1 MRGFSKAI
9 ITGNLT
15 RDPEL
20 RTTANGSNVCS
31 FSVAVN
37 RVYKDSSGEQKE
49 DVSYIDCSAWGRLG
63 EMISQYAKKGSGVLV
78 SGRLD
83 QRSWE
88 DKTDGKK
95 RSRVEIVVED
105 FNFVGAPRGDGM
117 LPVGFLPRGG
127 RYRHNESALTTGFE
141 RGIPAGLVIGE
152 LVSVENMETRFSSR
166 LYLSGWLRPAAE
178 FDRVRF
184 VVIALPKAGKA
195 AL

>member
-20 RTTANGSNVCS
+20 RTTPNGASVCS

-37 RVYKDSSGEQKE
+37 RTYKDSNGEQKE
-49 DVSYIDCSAWGRLG
+49 DVSYIDCSAWSRLG
-63 EMISQYAKKGSGVLV
+63 EMIAQYAKKGSGVLV

-88 DKTDGKK
+88 DKNGGGK

-105 FNFVGAPRGDGM
+105 FNFIGPANRDG
-117 LPVGFLPRGG
+117 GNSGSYSSNFGG
-127 RYRHNESALTTGFE
+127 SSASTPDTSVSND
-141 RGIPAGLVIGE
+141 IPDDVPEGE
-152 LVSVENMETRFSSR
+152 ID
-166 LYLSGWLRPAAE
+166 LSEVP
-178 FDRVRF
+178 F
-184 VVIALPKAGKA
+184 
-195 AL
+195 

>member
-20 RTTANGSNVCS
+20 RTTPNGASVCS

-37 RVYKDSSGEQKE
+37 RVYRDSNGEQKE
-49 DVSYIDCSAWGRLG
+49 DVSFIDCSAWGKLG
-63 EMISQYAKKGSGVLV
+63 EMSNQYAKKGSGVLV

-88 DKTDGKK
+88 DKTSGQK

-105 FNFVGAPRGDGM
+105 FNFTG
-117 LPVGFLPRGG
+117 
-127 RYRHNESALTTGFE
+127 SA
-141 RGIPAGLVIGE
+141 PAGGA
-152 LVSVENMETRFSSR
+152 SSASASSAPSDMPDDIPDEEID
-166 LYLSGWLRPAAE
+166 LSDVP
-178 FDRVRF
+178 F
-184 VVIALPKAGKA
+184 
-195 AL
+195 

>member
-20 RTTANGSNVCS
+20 RTTPNGASVCS

-37 RVYKDSSGEQKE
+37 RVYRASNGEQKE
-49 DVSYIDCSAWGRLG
+49 DVSFIDCSAWGKLG
-63 EMISQYAKKGSGVLV
+63 EMIGQYAKKGAGVLV

-88 DKTDGKK
+88 DKNSGQK

-105 FNFVGAPRGDGM
+105 FNFTGPANNDRNS
-117 LPVGFLPRGG
+117 GG
-127 RYRHNESALTTGFE
+127 Y
-141 RGIPAGLVIGE
+141 
-152 LVSVENMETRFSSR
+152 
-166 LYLSGWLRPAAE
+166 SGGNFGGGNAVKDDAAAAE
-178 FDRVRF
+178 APASDDEEPLDLSEIPF
-184 VVIALPKAGKA
+184 
-195 AL
+195 

>member
-20 RTTANGSNVCS
+20 RSTPNGASVCS

-37 RVYKDSSGEQKE
+37 RTYRDASGEQKE
-49 DVSYIDCSAWGRLG
+49 DVSFIDCSAWGKLG
-63 EMISQYAKKGSGVLV
+63 EMISQYAKKGTGVLV

-88 DKTDGKK
+88 DKTTGSK

-105 FNFVGAPRGDGM
+105 FNFTGARDNNGGSSYSNNYGGAGAADNSAASDIPDDIPDG
-117 LPVGFLPRGG
+117 
-127 RYRHNESALTTGFE
+127 E
-141 RGIPAGLVIGE
+141 ID
-152 LVSVENMETRFSSR
+152 
-166 LYLSGWLRPAAE
+166 LSDVP
-178 FDRVRF
+178 F
-184 VVIALPKAGKA
+184 
-195 AL
+195 

>member
-20 RTTANGSNVCS
+20 RTTPNGSSVCS

-37 RVYKDSSGEQKE
+37 RVFRDTNGEQKE
-49 DVSYIDCSAWGRLG
+49 DVSFIDCSAWGKLG
-63 EMISQYAKKGSGVLV
+63 EMISQYAKKGTGVLV

-88 DKTDGKK
+88 DKTTGQK

-105 FNFVGAPRGDGM
+105 FNFTGAAPRDNSSNDA
-117 LPVGFLPRGG
+117 PSEAAP
-127 RYRHNESALTTGFE
+127 AD
-141 RGIPAGLVIGE
+141 IPDDIPEGE
-152 LVSVENMETRFSSR
+152 ID
-166 LYLSGWLRPAAE
+166 LSDVP
-178 FDRVRF
+178 F
-184 VVIALPKAGKA
+184 
-195 AL
+195 

>member
-20 RTTANGSNVCS
+20 RTTANGSTVCG

-63 EMISQYAKKGSGVLV
+63 EMINQYAKKGSGVLV

-88 DKTDGKK
+88 DKADGKK

-105 FNFVGAPRGDGM
+105 FNFVGAPRGDG
-117 LPVGFLPRGG
+117 GSSSSFGG
-127 RYRHNESALTTGFE
+127 STSSVQDTASD
-141 RGIPAGLVIGE
+141 IPDDVPEEEID
-152 LVSVENMETRFSSR
+152 
-166 LYLSGWLRPAAE
+166 LSDVP
-178 FDRVRF
+178 F
-184 VVIALPKAGKA
+184 
-195 AL
+195 

>member
-20 RTTANGSNVCS
+20 RTTPNGASVCS

-37 RVYKDSSGEQKE
+37 RVYRDASGEQKE
-49 DVSYIDCSAWGRLG
+49 DVSFIDCSAWGKLG
-63 EMISQYAKKGSGVLV
+63 EMINQYAKKGSGVLV

-88 DKTDGKK
+88 DKTSGQK

-105 FNFVGAPRGDGM
+105 FNFVGNGSREN
-117 LPVGFLPRGG
+117 GG
-127 RYRHNESALTTGFE
+127 SSDIESNDTVPE
-141 RGIPAGLVIGE
+141 DIPADIPDE
-152 LVSVENMETRFSSR
+152 EID
-166 LYLSGWLRPAAE
+166 LSDVP
-178 FDRVRF
+178 F
-184 VVIALPKAGKA
+184 
-195 AL
+195 

>member
-20 RTTANGSNVCS
+20 RTTPNGASVCS

-37 RVYKDSSGEQKE
+37 RVFRDSSGNQQES
-49 DVSYIDCSAWGRLG
+49 VSFIDCSAWGKLG
-63 EMISQYAKKGSGVLV
+63 EMIGQYAKKGSGVLV

-88 DKTDGKK
+88 DKNSGQK

-105 FNFVGAPRGDGM
+105 FNFTGPANSSE
-117 LPVGFLPRGG
+117 GG
-127 RYRHNESALTTGFE
+127 RGA
-141 RGIPAGLVIGE
+141 
-152 LVSVENMETRFSSR
+152 SSR
-166 LYLSGWLRPAAE
+166 GEEPVVQDEPQGGDEEIDLSEIP
-178 FDRVRF
+178 F
-184 VVIALPKAGKA
+184 
-195 AL
+195 

>member
-20 RTTANGSNVCS
+20 RNTPNGASVCS

-37 RVYKDSSGEQKE
+37 RTYRDASGEQKE
-49 DVSYIDCSAWGRLG
+49 DVSFIDCSAWGKLG
-63 EMISQYAKKGSGVLV
+63 EMIAQYAKKGTGVLV

-88 DKTDGKK
+88 DKTTGNK

-105 FNFVGAPRGDGM
+105 FNFTGAARDN
-117 LPVGFLPRGG
+117 GG
-127 RYRHNESALTTGFE
+127 GSNSFGASDVADDAASD
-141 RGIPAGLVIGE
+141 IPDDIPEGE
-152 LVSVENMETRFSSR
+152 ID
-166 LYLSGWLRPAAE
+166 LSDVP
-178 FDRVRF
+178 F
-184 VVIALPKAGKA
+184 
-195 AL
+195 

>member
-20 RTTANGSNVCS
+20 RTTPNGASVCS

-37 RVYKDSSGEQKE
+37 RVYKDASGEQKE
-49 DVSYIDCSAWGRLG
+49 DVSFIDCSAWGKLG
-63 EMISQYAKKGSGVLV
+63 EMINQYAKKGSGVLV

-88 DKTDGKK
+88 DKTTGQK

-105 FNFVGAPRGDGM
+105 FNFAGSAPSGASNGSGNFGASD
-117 LPVGFLPRGG
+117 LADTASS
-127 RYRHNESALTTGFE
+127 SADSDE
-141 RGIPAGLVIGE
+141 EID
-152 LVSVENMETRFSSR
+152 
-166 LYLSGWLRPAAE
+166 LSDVP
-178 FDRVRF
+178 F
-184 VVIALPKAGKA
+184 
-195 AL
+195 

>member
-20 RTTANGSNVCS
+20 RTTSNGSNVCG

-37 RVYKDSSGEQKE
+37 RTYKDSSGEQKE

-63 EMISQYAKKGSGVLV
+63 EMINQYAKKGSAVLV

-88 DKTDGKK
+88 DKNDGKK

-105 FNFVGAPRGDGM
+105 FNFIGTAPRGDDS
-117 LPVGFLPRGG
+117 GFGAS
-127 RYRHNESALTTGFE
+127 SAASDQPAE
-141 RGIPAGLVIGE
+141 DNIPDDVPEEEID
-152 LVSVENMETRFSSR
+152 
-166 LYLSGWLRPAAE
+166 LSDVP
-178 FDRVRF
+178 F
-184 VVIALPKAGKA
+184 
-195 AL
+195 

>member
-20 RTTANGSNVCS
+20 RTTPNGASVCS

-37 RVYKDSSGEQKE
+37 RVYRDSNGEQKE
-49 DVSYIDCSAWGRLG
+49 DVSFIDCSAWGKLG

-88 DKTDGKK
+88 DKTSGQK
-95 RSRVEIVVED
+95 RSRVEIVAED
-105 FNFVGAPRGDGM
+105 FNFTGSARDNGSSNNFDTSSSSDSEAPVSD
-117 LPVGFLPRGG
+117 
-127 RYRHNESALTTGFE
+127 
-141 RGIPAGLVIGE
+141 IPDDIPEGE
-152 LVSVENMETRFSSR
+152 ID
-166 LYLSGWLRPAAE
+166 LSDVP
-178 FDRVRF
+178 F
-184 VVIALPKAGKA
+184 
-195 AL
+195 